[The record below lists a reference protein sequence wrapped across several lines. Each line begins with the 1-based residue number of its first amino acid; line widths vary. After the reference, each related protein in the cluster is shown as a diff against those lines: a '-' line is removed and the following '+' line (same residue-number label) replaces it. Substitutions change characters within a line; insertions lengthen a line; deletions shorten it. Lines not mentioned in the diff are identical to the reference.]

1 MVKKIPATL
10 LMFATSRG
18 HYGCN
23 TIYQATI
30 DHLNKHLPLSE
41 WAGLLFHIK
50 IAPGE
55 ELAGEKMKSDLQA
68 RGFTVETEFAD
79 WKRGQSHFSEY
90 LKDQIKMSR
99 HPMVRDNPFVYWT
112 DDDYLAVTHKANYP
126 YVLNRMIDIVQ
137 SSQDI
142 LSSRFLRENDTL
154 EPITENV
161 NENHPD
167 FFYSR
172 DFNWQPLI
180 IRSRDF
186 YLSCKMIED
195 NWPVACQ
202 MHGEAL
208 WREVMSGMSRSK
220 NKHAVWHPSYAE
232 VANLGV
238 KQYFDIASRFNL
250 IIKPNL

>member
-1 MVKKIPATL
+1 MSKKIPATL

-23 TIYQATI
+23 TIHQATI
-30 DHLNKHLPLSE
+30 DHLERHLPLSE
-41 WAGLLFHIK
+41 WSGLLFHIK

-55 ELAGEKMKSDLQA
+55 ELAGEKMKQELQK
-68 RGFTVETEFAD
+68 RGFTVETAFAD

-90 LKDQIKMSR
+90 LKDQIKMSC
-99 HPMVRDNPFVYWT
+99 HPMVRDNPFVYWS
-112 DDDYLAVTHKANYP
+112 DDDFLPIMHKDPYP
-126 YVLNRMIDIVQ
+126 HVLNRMIQIVQ

-142 LSSRFLRENDTL
+142 LSSRFLREKDTL
-154 EPITENV
+154 EPVVEHA

-172 DFNWQPLI
+172 DFNFQPLI

-186 YLSCKMIED
+186 YLACKTIQD
-195 NWPVACQ
+195 NWSIATQ
-202 MHGEAL
+202 MHIEGL
-208 WREVMSGMSRSK
+208 WREVMSSMSRSN

-232 VANLGV
+232 VADLGV
-238 KQYFDIASRFNL
+238 KEYNNVASRFNL
-250 IIKPNL
+250 NIKSNF